1 MLNLSD
7 LFLSGPRRFSDFEES
22 LTGMAPNTLSARIK
36 GLEGE
41 GVIARRLYSEHPPRA
56 EYFLTDKGKALGPV
70 LLGPQG
76 VGKALRLKAGKGLGH
91 GLMND
96 AVIR

>member
-70 LLGPQG
+70 LL
-76 VGKALRLKAGKGLGH
+76 ALREWGKNYG
-91 GLMND
+91 
-96 AVIR
+96 